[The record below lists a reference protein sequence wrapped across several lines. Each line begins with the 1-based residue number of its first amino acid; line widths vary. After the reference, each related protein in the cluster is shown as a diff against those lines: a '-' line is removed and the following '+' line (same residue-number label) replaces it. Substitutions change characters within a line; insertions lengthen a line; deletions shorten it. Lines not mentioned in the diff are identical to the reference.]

1 MRYAIISDVHANIE
15 ALNSFFDDLAQNPV
29 DKIVCLGDLVG
40 YNANPNECIDIIRE
54 KKIPCVMGNHD
65 SLAAGIN
72 DLSEFNL
79 LAADA
84 IEWTRSVL
92 TEENKAFL
100 AGLPRQFAVKKDFFA
115 VHGSINDTDRYIYG
129 AVDALRNFK
138 ALANVK
144 DQNICFFGHTHV
156 PIAYLGANESVRM
169 NLDNLV
175 KLKKGASYLI
185 NPGGLGQSRD
195 KDPRGSYLIYDTKSM
210 EVSFHRVEFDI
221 DSTVEKII
229 AAGLSPRLGE
239 RLKLGW

>member
-15 ALNSFFDDLAQNPV
+15 ALNSFFEDIKENPV

-40 YNANPNECIDIIRE
+40 YNANPNECVDLIRE

-65 SLAAGIN
+65 SMAAGVE

-84 IEWTRSVL
+84 ITWTRGVL
-92 TEENKAFL
+92 TEQNKTYL
-100 AGLPRQFAVKKDFFA
+100 AALPRSLAVDKSFYA
-115 VHGSINDTDRYIYG
+115 VHGSINHTNSYIYG
-129 AVDALRNFK
+129 AADALRNFK
-138 ALANVK
+138 LLQKVK
-144 DQNICFFGHTHV
+144 GLNICFFGHTHV
-156 PIAYLGANESVRM
+156 PISYLGKNDSVRM
-169 NLDNLV
+169 NLDNTV

-195 KDPRGSYLIYDTKSM
+195 KDPRGSYAVYDSKKL
-210 EVSFHRVEFDI
+210 EVAFHRVEYDI
-221 DSTVEKII
+221 EATVEKIVE
-229 AAGLSPRLGE
+229 AGLSPRLAE